1 MAGERRC
8 ESAGELD
15 EEKLSAHRKR
25 GTETRRAQREVFDR
39 KLPLP
44 QHLQH
49 RPPNMLHT
57 PPGVVAQVGRKV
69 GSSWFQHLG
78 FKSGFRLR
86 TWCFLIGRNHQRE
99 ASPPHHLYVLFTPNN
114 HVTLTR
120 VRRGRPNRRWCRS
133 SACCV
138 LS

>member
-1 MAGERRC
+1 MGLTMAGERRC

-25 GTETRRAQREVFDR
+25 EVFDSEEDR

-49 RPPNMLHT
+49 RPPNMLHP

-69 GSSWFQHLG
+69 GKDSQEGKETAALG
-78 FKSGFRLR
+78 FSISGLNLDSN
-86 TWCFLIGRNHQRE
+86 CEPG
-99 ASPPHHLYVLFTPNN
+99 AS
-114 HVTLTR
+114 
-120 VRRGRPNRRWCRS
+120 
-133 SACCV
+133 
-138 LS
+138 